1 MADKKKKEHP
11 LWSSAH
17 HSFSKFAV
25 IATVFVLVILLVYRN
40 GIITWIRAGFER
52 RAQERQIER
61 LQQEI
66 RSMDREIDLLTHD
79 KDSLETF
86 ARERFHFAAP
96 GEDVYVEE

>member
-1 MADKKKKEHP
+1 MAARKKKENP
-11 LWSSAH
+11 LWSSEH
-17 HSFSKFAV
+17 RSFSKFAV
-25 IATVFVLVILLVYRN
+25 IATAVVLLFLLFSRN
-40 GIITWIRAGFER
+40 GLITWIRAGFER

-66 RSMDREIDLLTHD
+66 REMDREIDLLTHD

-96 GEDVYVEE
+96 GEDVYIEE

>member
-1 MADKKKKEHP
+1 MADKKKKESP
-11 LWSSAH
+11 LWSSDH

-25 IATVFVLVILLVYRN
+25 IATAAVLLILLFSRN

-61 LQQEI
+61 YREEI
-66 RSMDREIDLLTHD
+66 RQMDREIDLLTHD

-86 ARERFHFAAP
+86 AREQFHFAAP
-96 GEDVYVEE
+96 DEEVYIEE